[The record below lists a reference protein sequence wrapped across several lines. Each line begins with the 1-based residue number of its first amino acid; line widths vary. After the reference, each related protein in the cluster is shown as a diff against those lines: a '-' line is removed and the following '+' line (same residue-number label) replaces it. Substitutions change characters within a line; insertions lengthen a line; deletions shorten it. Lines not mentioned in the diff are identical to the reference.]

1 MRMMRIGLPLS
12 ALGGTPIDDGAA
24 KQTSAQPASQNV
36 ASQPQAIAAK
46 ANVAITPSTIVTL
59 SGQKVAEQHTYAE
72 PKATASP
79 NSAPSQVFGCV
90 GGGAY
95 GIVAGVCNDG
105 SGNKIAYAGVGT
117 PGAGGMAGTVVNG
130 TAADHLAGFSG
141 TAIAPNGT
149 GIGYAPGTPGT
160 VSTVVGTP
168 GASVT
173 YGVPLGSSSESGK
186 PYEFSTEPKV
196 TTNPNECTKSEY
208 EGPFGIGSGNVFGS
222 DAGSTIEP
230 GGGFSEGG
238 GGGGGGGKWHVELDE
253 LMA

>member
-1 MRMMRIGLPLS
+1 MAIRIGIPLS
-12 ALGGTPIDDGAA
+12 ALGRMPIEDGSQ
-24 KQTSAQPASQNV
+24 KQAPAQPTNQNV
-36 ASQPQAIAAK
+36 ASQLQTIAAK

-79 NSAPSQVFGCV
+79 NSTASQVFGCV

-105 SGNKIAYAGVGT
+105 SGNKIVYAGVGT

-173 YGVPLGSSSESGK
+173 YGVPLGSGSEPGK

-196 TTNPNECTKSEY
+196 TTNPYECTKSEY
-208 EGPFGIGSGNVFGS
+208 EGPFGIGAGNVFGS
-222 DAGSTIEP
+222 DAGNDIELNGSFS
-230 GGGFSEGG
+230 GGA
-238 GGGGGGGKWHVELDE
+238 KARHELE
-253 LMA
+253 EEMA